1 MLYLQQIFDIHPA
14 SPATRDRVVE
24 VATGDLVPASARAG
38 GRLVAAFF
46 CHEEWF
52 SQIRHVVELDDL
64 AAFAAWRSDAAVAAG
79 LARLA
84 ALSAARRDELLEPF
98 GPVAPAAL
106 QAAIDASTREPA
118 KVYTYAIL
126 ELAPGGAQPFAAA
139 LGAAAGVLPIVASWR
154 DVAGNPDRVIDLW
167 KGDTGRHGYRP
178 TDERQNGFFEPLRA
192 MAPRERMLR
201 LHPLPYSPLQ

>member
-1 MLYLQQIFDIHPA
+1 MLYLQQTFDIHPA
-14 SPATRDRVVE
+14 SPATRDRFVDI
-24 VATGDLVPASARAG
+24 ASGDVVPASARAG

-64 AAFAAWRSDAAVAAG
+64 AAFAAWRTDAAAAR
-79 LARLA
+79 AVDRLG
-84 ALSAARRDELLEPF
+84 ALCASRRDELLEPL
-98 GPVAPAAL
+98 GPVAPEAL
-106 QAAIDASTREPA
+106 QSAIDASTREPA

-126 ELAPGGAQPFAAA
+126 EVVPGAMPRFAAA
-139 LGAAAGVLPIVASWR
+139 LGAAASVLPIVASWR
-154 DVAGNPDRVIDLW
+154 DVAGNPARVIDLW
-167 KGDTGRHGYRP
+167 KGDVGRQGYRP
-178 TDERQNGFFEPLRA
+178 TDDQQNGFFEPLRE

>member
-1 MLYLQQIFDIHPA
+1 MLYLQQTFDLHPA
-14 SPATRDRVVE
+14 SPATRDRFVE
-24 VATGDLVPASARAG
+24 LATNDVVPASTRAG

-46 CHEEWF
+46 CHEEWY
-52 SQIRHVVELDDL
+52 SQVRHVIELGDL
-64 AAFAAWRSDAAVAAG
+64 AGFAAWRADAAVTAS

-84 ALSAARRDELLEPF
+84 TLSASRRDELLEPF
-98 GPVAPAAL
+98 GPVAPTVVD
-106 QAAIDASTREPA
+106 AAIEASRREPA

-126 ELAPGGAQPFAAA
+126 EVAPGQAERFAAA
-139 LGAAAGVLPIVASWR
+139 LGAAAAMLPIVASWR

-178 TDERQNGFFEPLRA
+178 TDERQNGFFEPLRE